1 MPKEKFLK
9 SVILSILIIFIFF
22 TLTGCGKKQSKEELS
37 KQKLDKEIQYLDTK
51 FVSLMNMLNNI
62 SFSNYKVTSEDIKEE
77 KGGTKGNSSDS
88 EQSGQGSSKS
98 SSEGESNSE
107 SGEESGSDSES
118 SSSSESG
125 SESKSSQGSS
135 SSVDNKEQNKIFKL
149 TENDILSLDSNIDI
163 EWDLIKNEIENL
175 YSIWTTITIDMHTAG
190 INSNDI
196 LEFNKLL
203 DILAVQAKD
212 ENKQGTLDNLSK
224 LYNLLPKYLNSYS
237 DNEIKK
243 SVLNTKAHLLTAF
256 CMVNSDKWEDMHA
269 EVLKANEEFSTI
281 INNVNIDKN
290 KMLNVNRAYLLL
302 KEAQNS
308 IESKDKEVFLIKYKN
323 TIQELN
329 ML

>member
-1 MPKEKFLK
+1 MPKEKFFK
-9 SVILSILIIFIFF
+9 SSIIIILIIFMSF
-22 TLTGCGKKQSKEELS
+22 TLTGCGKKQSKEEIS

-77 KGGTKGNSSDS
+77 KDGSKGNSSDS
-88 EQSGQGSSKS
+88 ELGDSKS
-98 SSEGESNSE
+98 SSG
-107 SGEESGSDSES
+107 GA
-118 SSSSESG
+118 SSESG
-125 SESKSSQGSS
+125 GESGSNSSSGSKSSEESS
-135 SSVDNKEQNKIFKL
+135 SEDNKEQNKIFKL
-149 TENDILSLDSNIDI
+149 TEDDILSLNPNTDI
-163 EWDLIKNEIENL
+163 AWDLIKIEIENL

-190 INSNDI
+190 INSDDI

-203 DILAVQAKD
+203 DSLAVQAKD
-212 ENKQGTLDNLSK
+212 ENKQGSLDNLTK

-237 DNEIKK
+237 DNQIKK

-256 CMVNSDKWEDMHA
+256 CMVDSDKWEDMSA
-269 EVLKANEEFSTI
+269 EILKANEEFSTI

-290 KMLNVNRAYLLL
+290 KKLNVNRAYLLL

-308 IESKDKEVFLIKYKN
+308 VETKDKEVFLIKYKN

>member
-1 MPKEKFLK
+1 MPKENFFK
-9 SVILSILIIFIFF
+9 SIILSILIIFMFL
-22 TLTGCGKKQSKEELS
+22 TLTGCGEKQSEEEVS

-62 SFSNYKVTSEDIKEE
+62 SFSNYKVTSEDVKEE
-77 KGGTKGNSSDS
+77 KDESKGNSSDS
-88 EQSGQGSSKS
+88 GQSGQGGSKA
-98 SSEGESNSE
+98 SSEGESSSE
-107 SGEESGSDSES
+107 SEGESGSDSES
-118 SSSSESG
+118 SSG
-125 SESKSSQGSS
+125 SAAKDESSQEQSS
-135 SSVDNKEQNKIFKL
+135 SGDDKEQNKIFKL
-149 TENDILSLDSNIDI
+149 TEDNILSLDQNEDI
-163 EWDLIKNEIENL
+163 AWDLVKIEIENL

-203 DILAVQAKD
+203 DSLAIRAKD
-212 ENKQGTLDNLSK
+212 KNKQGALDDLSK

-243 SVLNTKAHLLTAF
+243 SILNTKAHLLTAF
-256 CMVNSDKWEDMHA
+256 CMINSDKWEDMGA
-269 EVLKANEEFSTI
+269 EVSKANGEFSTI

-290 KMLNVNRAYLLL
+290 KKLNVNRAYLLL

-308 IESKDKEVFLIKYKN
+308 IEAKDKEVFLIKYKN
-323 TIQELN
+323 AIQELN